1 MVYLVPEIRD
11 VIEFDVMTILVCNIY
26 LMKGIKGKE
35 IQRII
40 KGSEEGSK
48 TRNDNQQY
56 YNKFFHYK
64 NMPPFLEAQRREKAF
79 SFYLILSE
87 QL

>member
-1 MVYLVPEIRD
+1 MRIDLSITCILENVIYLVPEICD
-11 VIEFDVMTILVCNIY
+11 AIEFDVMTILVRNVN
-26 LMKGIKGKE
+26 LMKRIKGKE

-56 YNKFFHYK
+56 YNKFFIIK
-64 NMPPFLEAQRREKAF
+64 TCPLP
-79 SFYLILSE
+79 
-87 QL
+87 